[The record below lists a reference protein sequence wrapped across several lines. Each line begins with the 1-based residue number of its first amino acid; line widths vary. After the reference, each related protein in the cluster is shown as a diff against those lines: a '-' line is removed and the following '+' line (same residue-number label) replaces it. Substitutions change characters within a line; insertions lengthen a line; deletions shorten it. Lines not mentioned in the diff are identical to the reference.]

1 MAAINDDFAAVLTG
15 ELPLFLAIIV
25 LLGGLLLMLAFRSLL
40 IPLTAAVMN
49 LLAAGATF
57 GVVVA
62 VFQWGW
68 GADLLDVGTGPIEAF
83 MPVFFLAILFGLSM
97 DYQVFLVSR
106 MREEWLHS
114 NDNTRAVTVGVADT
128 SRVITAA
135 AAIMIVVFGSFVL
148 GGDRFVAEIGLGLA
162 FAIAVDAF
170 VLRTTLVP
178 ALMHMFG
185 RANWWMPRWRS
196 ISKI

>member
-1 MAAINDDFAAVLTG
+1 RRFSRSRLGFADQGAQPPSSTSELITRLRAVVPENVHVGGMAAINDDFAAVLTG

-83 MPVFFLAILFGLSM
+83 MP
-97 DYQVFLVSR
+97 
-106 MREEWLHS
+106 
-114 NDNTRAVTVGVADT
+114 
-128 SRVITAA
+128 
-135 AAIMIVVFGSFVL
+135 
-148 GGDRFVAEIGLGLA
+148 
-162 FAIAVDAF
+162 
-170 VLRTTLVP
+170 
-178 ALMHMFG
+178 
-185 RANWWMPRWRS
+185 
-196 ISKI
+196 